1 MVSNILNTTKIHQD
15 LEEFIL
21 EKTEGVPFFIE
32 EFIRSLKDLKII
44 EKKDSQYLF
53 AKDFLEMTIPSTI
66 QDVIM
71 ARVDALPEG
80 AKEVIQTGS
89 VIEREFSYQLIK
101 GVTGLSEQEL
111 LSRLSVLKDSEL
123 VFERGI
129 YPDAIYIFKHA
140 LTRDVVYD
148 SILTRRKEQLHENI
162 GNAIEEIY
170 KESIDEYYGL
180 LTEHYIYSKN
190 YEKVNDAISYAKKRI
205 SCLEKLPVDDDVEK
219 KIISARTVLGLY
231 YTELGL
237 PVEARATIDSIVDL
251 AIKHSYKRRVSQ
263 INIIM
268 GFYYVVAEEDIPKAF
283 EYLENALKIG
293 KKLNDLLSLVLANTY
308 LGCCF
313 YYNCEFSKGNYY
325 FEKALEINIEANA
338 LWGISALK
346 AWIAHSY
353 IFQGNI
359 DLAHRNSLEALRIAD
374 ETGDIYSKAHAYTA
388 HGWVNYIKGYFQ
400 KAEIHLGKG
409 VDFSERINHLAW
421 AVDARFGLG
430 MTYFEMENH
439 KMSLKQY
446 ERALYICQQNSV
458 IPSYANCF
466 IIASALSKVMN
477 SETDVSTPEIIKYYY
492 DSKLKTPKAWMLSLI
507 SEILLNIDDQHISE
521 TEDWIKRSIETH
533 IKYGMMWHL
542 ARDYALYAEL
552 FKRKGDLP
560 KAKENLTEAIDIFKE
575 CGADGWVKRYEKELA
590 SL

>member
-1 MVSNILNTTKIHQD
+1 LANQDFCIRDVTYHPVIDIVKSNFDIKEGDSDVEIREKIKRGLSIIGVDEVSALPYFLEFLSVKDSGVDPIALSPDGRKDRIIQALNRSTIKASQIRPLIMAIEDLHWIDKSSEDTLKALLDKIAGEKIFLIFTYRPEYVHTWGAKSYHNQITLNRLSNRESLVMVSNILNTTKIHQD

-190 YEKVNDAISYAKKRI
+190 YEKGADYAK
-205 SCLEKLPVDDDVEK
+205 LAEK
-219 KIISARTVLGLY
+219 KTMQFRMLKKESPVL
-231 YTELGL
+231 
-237 PVEARATIDSIVDL
+237 R
-251 AIKHSYKRRVSQ
+251 
-263 INIIM
+263 N
-268 GFYYVVAEEDIPKAF
+268 
-283 EYLENALKIG
+283 YL
-293 KKLNDLLSLVLANTY
+293 
-308 LGCCF
+308 
-313 YYNCEFSKGNYY
+313 
-325 FEKALEINIEANA
+325 
-338 LWGISALK
+338 
-346 AWIAHSY
+346 
-353 IFQGNI
+353 
-359 DLAHRNSLEALRIAD
+359 
-374 ETGDIYSKAHAYTA
+374 
-388 HGWVNYIKGYFQ
+388 
-400 KAEIHLGKG
+400 
-409 VDFSERINHLAW
+409 
-421 AVDARFGLG
+421 
-430 MTYFEMENH
+430 
-439 KMSLKQY
+439 
-446 ERALYICQQNSV
+446 
-458 IPSYANCF
+458 
-466 IIASALSKVMN
+466 
-477 SETDVSTPEIIKYYY
+477 
-492 DSKLKTPKAWMLSLI
+492 
-507 SEILLNIDDQHISE
+507 
-521 TEDWIKRSIETH
+521 
-533 IKYGMMWHL
+533 
-542 ARDYALYAEL
+542 
-552 FKRKGDLP
+552 
-560 KAKENLTEAIDIFKE
+560 
-575 CGADGWVKRYEKELA
+575 
-590 SL
+590 